1 MTIQY
6 TNTNIEQL
14 LFFLVI
20 YHILLPLSVWV
31 CDLSYTTSFICL
43 GLYQNTL
50 GASQVALVVKNPLI
64 NAGDIRDVDLILG
77 LERSTGGGHGNPLQY
92 TCLEHPHGQRSLVGY
107 SPESHRVRHY

>member
-6 TNTNIEQL
+6 TNTIYWTVA
-14 LFFLVI
+14 LF
-20 YHILLPLSVWV
+20 PG
-31 CDLSYTTSFICL
+31 DLSHTTSFICL

-50 GASQVALVVKNPLI
+50 GASQVAPVVKNPLI

-77 LERSTGGGHGNPLQY
+77 LEISTGGGHGNPLQD

-107 SPESHRVRHY
+107 SP